1 MIFGCYFT
9 RYKQLE
15 FWEEME
21 IRIHVRQYTECFLP
35 TLVPAVGGIAVDI
48 MVVYV
53 DTFVRISFPVLGGTD
68 VPESLHFRLG
78 SVDTLWRFTLSKEKK
93 ILCLDKKIW

>member
-1 MIFGCYFT
+1 MGGNGKPDSC
-9 RYKQLE
+9 KA
-15 FWEEME
+15 
-21 IRIHVRQYTECFLP
+21 IHGMFFACIG
-35 TLVPAVGGIAVDI
+35 AGSGGIAVDI

-53 DTFVRISFPVLGGTD
+53 DTFVRISFSVLGGTD
-68 VPESLHFRLG
+68 VPESFHFRLG

>member
-1 MIFGCYFT
+1 MGGNGKSYSC
-9 RYKQLE
+9 KA
-15 FWEEME
+15 
-21 IRIHVRQYTECFLP
+21 IHGMLFAYLGAGSR
-35 TLVPAVGGIAVDI
+35 GIAVDI